1 MLRLYHFPLC
11 PFSRKVRVLLW
22 EKEIVAELLPLEP
35 WAQAEEI
42 AALNPALE
50 VPVLVDRGQPI
61 ADSWVICEYLEETRR
76 EPGLLGAT
84 ALERAEVRRL
94 VAWFDV
100 KFLRE
105 VTEPVW
111 GEKLLKRVR
120 DKETPNSAAVR
131 AGLANIHAHL
141 ECIGFLF
148 ERRNWL
154 AGEALSLAD
163 ITAAAQ
169 LSVLDYLGDVPW
181 DDHPEAKLWYARI
194 KSRPSFRPLLQDR
207 LMGLKPAPH
216 YDNLD
221 F

>member
-22 EKEIVAELLPLEP
+22 EKEIEAELQPLEP
-35 WAQAEEI
+35 WQQREEI
-42 AALNPALE
+42 AALNPASE
-50 VPVLVDRGQPI
+50 VPVVVDGGHAI
-61 ADSWVICEYLEETRR
+61 ADSWVICEYLQETRQ
-76 EPGLLGAT
+76 EPDLLGKS

-94 VAWFDV
+94 TAWFDV
-100 KFLRE
+100 KFVRE

-120 DKETPNSAAVR
+120 DRDTPNSTAVR
-131 AGLANIHAHL
+131 VGLSHLHAHL
-141 ECIGFLF
+141 DCIGYLF

-154 AGEALSLAD
+154 AGDALSLAD
-163 ITAAAQ
+163 IAAAAQ

-181 DDHPEAKLWYARI
+181 NEHPEAKLWYARI

-207 LMGLKPAPH
+207 LVGLKPAAH